1 MSESQYIYN
10 EKKRLKM
17 VNNIAP
23 MKSVNKYNLSKLTM
37 VFSFYLTEDFRERR
51 ANKLHFFLLKKYSHI
66 FEDSIITILAD
77 DVNNTELIND
87 CKKWFIDCIHSKNV
101 TFKVTENDYLC
112 ETKVFINE
120 IASQMGDL
128 YGLYFF
134 GHNKGVTQYIK
145 KPEISDDID
154 LWIIGLYYLN
164 LNFMDEVKE
173 ALLYETGK
181 FYGAFMMD
189 NESKADFED
198 AQTIYS
204 GTFFW
209 CNPSVIYLS
218 KNGEIPIVSQRGYV
232 ENVFPIIMAKPNEK
246 YSHEWNYVHHFNQYG
261 ETRGAL
267 EILLDGDD
275 EKKEFFSLY
284 DEIKAAIPN

>member
-1 MSESQYIYN
+1 MANDI
-10 EKKRLKM
+10 
-17 VNNIAP
+17 VA

-51 ANKLHFFLLKKYSHI
+51 ANKLHFFFLNRYSHI

-77 DVNNTELIND
+77 DINNTELIND

-134 GHNKGVTQYIK
+134 GHNKGVTNYIK

-154 LWIIGLYYLN
+154 LWIIGLYYFN

-173 ALLYETGK
+173 DLLYKNGK

-189 NESKADFED
+189 VESETDFL
-198 AQTIYS
+198 QSKTIYS

-209 CNPSVIYLS
+209 CNPSVIYHA
-218 KNGEIPIVSQRGYV
+218 KNGVIPIISQRGYV
-232 ENVFPIIMAKPNEK
+232 ESVFPIIMAKPDEK
-246 YSHEWNYVHHFNQYG
+246 FSHKWKYVYHFNQYG
-261 ETRGAL
+261 ETRYTL
-267 EILLDGDD
+267 ETFFLTNDE
-275 EKKEFFSLY
+275 EKKEFFDIY
-284 DEIKAAIPN
+284 EEIKTAIPN